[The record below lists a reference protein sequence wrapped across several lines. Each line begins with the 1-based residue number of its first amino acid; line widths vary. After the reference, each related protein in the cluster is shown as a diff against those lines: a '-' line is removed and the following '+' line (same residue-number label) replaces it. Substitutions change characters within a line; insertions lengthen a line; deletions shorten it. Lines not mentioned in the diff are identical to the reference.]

1 MNIEY
6 SNTFPEV
13 RLFTPNI
20 YVDSRGF
27 FVETFNSIIDK
38 ELGVKFYQ
46 DNHHKSKKYVIR
58 GLHYQWNKPMGKLC
72 RVVKGSGID
81 VLVDLRKDSPTY
93 GKSETIFLSDENF
106 IQVWVPEGFG
116 HGFLS
121 LEEDT
126 HFCYKCSSLYNENS
140 EGSIYPFDLD
150 LNINWSINVDEA
162 ILSGKDKMAQ
172 SFQTYKLNPKF

>member
-1 MNIEY
+1 
-6 SNTFPEV
+6 
-13 RLFTPNI
+13 
-20 YVDSRGF
+20 
-27 FVETFNSIIDK
+27 
-38 ELGVKFYQ
+38 
-46 DNHHKSKKYVIR
+46 
-58 GLHYQWNKPMGKLC
+58 MGKLC

-81 VLVDLRKDSPTY
+81 VVVDLRPFSSTY
-93 GKSETIFLSDENF
+93 GQSETFLLTENNF
-106 IQVWVPEGFG
+106 TQVWVPEGFG

-121 LEEDT
+121 LEDNT